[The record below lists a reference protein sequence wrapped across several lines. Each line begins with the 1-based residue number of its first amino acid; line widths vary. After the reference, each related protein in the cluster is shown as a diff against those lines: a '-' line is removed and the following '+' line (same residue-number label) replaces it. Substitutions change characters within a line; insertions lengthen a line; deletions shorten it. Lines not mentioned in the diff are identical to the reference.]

1 VFLQENAI
9 ERDILRQG
17 DIISNI
23 LILGAINING
33 IQFQVDQKGEK
44 KFWSVSQQPK
54 YSDAMI
60 LSHSCEIDP
69 SNSIKLT
76 SLILA
81 PLRDINKATNPSK
94 IEELKKSNYIDSSVQ
109 ASYLKYFYIHPHP
122 MLSYDD
128 GAIVDFSKC
137 FSLKKE
143 SYNMLVERKIIQ
155 LNDDA
160 IDKMSL
166 KLALYFYRNNKQIA

>member
-1 VFLQENAI
+1 MFLHETKI
-9 ERDILRQG
+9 ERDVLRQG

-44 KFWSVSQQPK
+44 KSWSVSQQPK

-69 SNSIKLT
+69 SNNVKLT
-76 SLILA
+76 SIILA
-81 PLRDINKATNPSK
+81 PIRDINKATNPSK
-94 IEELKKSNYIDSSVQ
+94 IDELIKSNIIDSSVQ
-109 ASYLKYFYIHPHP
+109 ESYLKYFYILPHP
-122 MLSYDD
+122 KLSFKN
-128 GAIVDFSKC
+128 GAVVDFSKC

-143 SYNMLVERKIIQ
+143 SYSELIKSKIIQ
-155 LNDDA
+155 LNNST
-160 IDKMSL
+160 IDNMSL
-166 KLALYFYRNNKQIA
+166 KLSLYFYRNNQQVA